1 MTLGRIVDPEL
12 MEALGFDELPIRFNG
27 AGWIRILGTGPRT
40 RVLVE
45 ADGAPLMVSFEPD
58 PGGGRVAF
66 TTFHNE
72 AQNDAAIDA
81 ILEALILRL

>member
-1 MTLGRIVDPEL
+1 
-12 MEALGFDELPIRFNG
+12 
-27 AGWIRILGTGPRT
+27 
-40 RVLVE
+40 
-45 ADGAPLMVSFEPD
+45 MVSFEPD